1 MKNNEI
7 FERELDGNVLR
18 FQVIIPTTRQLTV
31 QVLDVTPQYQRIGNL
46 SEVAFPDDAV
56 AVMKDGEYVTTEI
69 GDRWIS
75 RFTREIKN
83 RISLRNKALDW
94 ILARDTIEKE
104 VATFIVD
111 EIDKN
116 LNFFEV
122 KYLPVVVRWASLAEF
137 DVGDDFDFK
146 RLKEVLSAHLTCVMN
161 RVIGRKKADYT
172 VKFEDQTFKQ
182 VHDDGTVINLEEF
195 WEVIDA
201 LRPWSKTEARFQK
214 YADEG
219 ENMDVME
226 ALRLMTKG
234 YMRECGISLGYR
246 TMLYTAGE
254 CWMIE
259 KLKAGCNNSLTEEQV
274 NGSFMNLMPLV
285 CEDFDPDY
293 YRQWDI
299 GWGITDED
307 LKKMCLEAVERDEF
321 DEDTLRA
328 LCWGIRQDPITC
340 DRLSDAF
347 WKND

>member
-7 FERELDGNVLR
+7 YEGELDRNVLR
-18 FQVIIPTTRQLTV
+18 
-31 QVLDVTPQYQRIGNL
+31 
-46 SEVAFPDDAV
+46 
-56 AVMKDGEYVTTEI
+56 
-69 GDRWIS
+69 S
-75 RFTREIKN
+75 RKRN
-83 RISLRNKALDW
+83 SLRNKALDW
-94 ILARDTIEKE
+94 ILSRGTMENDVAVDIVDTI
-104 VATFIVD
+104 
-111 EIDKN
+111 DKS
-116 LNFFEV
+116 LNYWEA
-122 KYLPVVVRWASLAEF
+122 KYLPAVVRWACKGEYDTGDEF
-137 DVGDDFDFK
+137 DYK

-161 RVIGRKKADYT
+161 RVRGRKKADYT

-182 VHDDGTVINLEEF
+182 VNDDGTVINLEEF

-285 CEDFDPDY
+285 CEDYDPDY
-293 YRQWDI
+293 YKQWDI

-321 DEDTLRA
+321 DENTLRA
-328 LCWGIRQDPITC
+328 LCWGIRQNPITC
-340 DRLSDAF
+340 DRLTDDF
-347 WKND
+347 LKNDYF